1 MNMLYKHPRSRYLQ
15 ARGFTLVEL
24 MVTVSIIGILAAI
37 AMPSFL
43 SMIQANRIQSASSEF
58 QAGLAMARAEAIKR
72 GGDARVTMVANSL
85 TGTAA
90 NWNSGFTVFYDTT
103 GTANNNITTGISA
116 NNLLMQTAAVNSN
129 INITPNGGATN
140 HIIFNGLGRTIN
152 ASGAQ
157 LGASFAFTPAT
168 GATPANTRCVILSLI
183 GRTRTT
189 RLTPTEYTTLGS
201 QCNAIS

>member
-1 MNMLYKHPRSRYLQ
+1 MNMLYKHLHSRHLQ

-103 GTANNNITTGISA
+103 GTANNDITTGIPA

-129 INITPNGGATN
+129 INITPNATTN

-189 RLTPTEYTTLGS
+189 RLTPTEYTTMGS